1 MEYEAFVIT
10 IEGNEK
16 SEKAARR
23 CIKSGDLY
31 GFKIQ
36 NFKAITPRD
45 KPYDMFAAHNL
56 PPLYFEETYS
66 RKLNCMAA
74 FLSHF
79 SVWERCITT
88 GIKTFV
94 FEHDAILTG
103 EPPMLYNGKLAT
115 FSKPSYGE
123 YKTPMSIGAGPL
135 VQKQYFGGAHGYVIN
150 REGAWAMVEQ
160 AQQTARPTDIF
171 LNRVYFPW
179 IQEIYPWVCEAR
191 DNFTTIQNEMGCV
204 SKHNFKPN
212 VGYTIEDV
220 FE

>member
-23 CIKSGDLY
+23 CIKSGELY
-31 GFKIQ
+31 GFNIEK
-36 NFKAITPRD
+36 FKAVTPRD

-56 PPLYFEETYS
+56 PPTYFEETYS

-79 SVWERCITT
+79 SLWERCITT

-103 EPPMLYNGKLAT
+103 EPPMLFNGKLAT

-123 YKTPMSIGAGPL
+123 YVTPSAIGVGPL
-135 VQKQYFGGAHGYVIN
+135 TQKPYFGGAHGYVFN

-160 AQQTARPTDIF
+160 AQATARPTDIF
-171 LNRVYFPW
+171 LNRMYFPW
-179 IQEIYPWVCEAR
+179 IREIYPWTCEAR

-220 FE
+220 FQ